1 MSLPV
6 SRRSFLSLATTG
18 VAVSALGL
26 APTAE
31 AARKRAA
38 APATPGVA
46 AAAGTVYQH

>member
-26 APTAE
+26 AP
-31 AARKRAA
+31 
-38 APATPGVA
+38 
-46 AAAGTVYQH
+46 AAG